1 MNRQSKL
8 TVKKALTIT
17 FGGKTMISQKTLE
30 ALGYNDIKENIKRFT
45 SSQLGKTLVDSMTPQ
60 TEPAVVLK
68 LYDEA
73 KEALTILKE
82 GTGLSLG
89 GISDITP
96 YIQKA
101 EKGMV
106 LQPEELLKVADF
118 MRCIR
123 NLKKSLDKY
132 QYTAPLLY
140 SYALGLE
147 SFKHVESEIEYCI
160 DGSIVHSRASHTLE
174 KVRQRINVLHS
185 NRIEKLNKFLASDRN
200 AKHIQEHFYSQR
212 DGRYVIPIKAASRKF
227 VEGTVIGASSSGSTV
242 YIEIESIKD
251 LTVEIIMLE
260 SQEREECYQILKRLT
275 ESMLTYHDAL
285 VAAIQIIGK
294 YDFIMAKGK
303 YAVAIGGYP
312 IALSDDESI
321 VLKKARHPMLGDTAV
336 PLDVTVGS
344 DYRTLII
351 TGPNTG
357 GKTLTLKTVGL
368 IVLMTQSGI
377 LPPVAEG
384 SRISL
389 FNKVLVDIGDS
400 QSIEQSLSTF
410 SGHMRSLVE
419 IIRLTSRR
427 TLVLIDEIGTGT
439 DPKDG
444 AALGIAILEEIFN
457 RGAITLASTHY
468 SKIKEYSEMHP
479 GFMNASMDFDK
490 ATLKPLY
497 RLLIGISGESNALWI
512 SKELGLSDKILD
524 RVREINSTH
533 KRVAARQISR
543 FSKKKDRVAILKG
556 EAAPKSDS
564 IVYAQGDIVIINENG
579 EKWLV
584 YAHDTEQHSLTLF
597 KDGHYEEI
605 VDRRVTLH
613 ERADMLYPDGYDM
626 AQLFVDFKTRKLEK
640 DMQKGRFKDLK
651 ALNER
656 LSQQK

>member
-1 MNRQSKL
+1 
-8 TVKKALTIT
+8 
-17 FGGKTMISQKTLE
+17 MIDQKTLDT
-30 ALGYNDIKENIKRFT
+30 LGYNDIKTAIKRYT
-45 SSQLGKTLVDSMTPQ
+45 SSQLGKTLVDNMMPQ

-73 KEALTILKE
+73 KEAKAILEE

-89 GISDITP
+89 GINDITP
-96 YIQKA
+96 FVQKA
-101 EKGMV
+101 DKGVV

-123 NLKKSLDKY
+123 NLKKSLEKY

-147 SFKHVESEIEYCI
+147 SFKSVEADIEYCI
-160 DGSIVHSRASHTLE
+160 DGSIVHSRASHTLQ

-185 NRIEKLNKFLASDRN
+185 SRIEKLNKFLSSDRN
-200 AKHIQEHFYSQR
+200 AKHIQELYYSQR

-275 ESMLTYHDAL
+275 QSILEHHDAI
-285 VAAIQIIGK
+285 VAAIQIVGK

-303 YAVAIGGYP
+303 YTIAIGGYP
-312 IALSDDESI
+312 IDITDNEI
-321 VLKKARHPMLGDTAV
+321 IHLKKARHPMLGETAV
-336 PLDVTVGS
+336 PLDVNVGN
-344 DYRTLII
+344 DYRSLII

-368 IVLMTQSGI
+368 MVLMTQSGI
-377 LPPVAEG
+377 LPPVAAG
-384 SRISL
+384 SKISL

-410 SGHMRSLVE
+410 SGHMQSLVD
-419 IIRLTSRR
+419 IIRRSSRR
-427 TLVLIDEIGTGT
+427 TLILIDEIGTGT

-444 AALGIAILEEIFN
+444 AALGIAILETIYN
-457 RGAITLASTHY
+457 RGAITLSSTHY
-468 SKIKEYSEMHP
+468 SKIKEYSELHP
-479 GFMNASMDFDK
+479 GFMNASMDFDRT
-490 ATLKPLY
+490 TLKPLY
-497 RLLIGISGESNALWI
+497 KLLIGVSGDSNALWI
-512 SKELGLSDKILD
+512 SKELGLPDKVLD
-524 RVREINSTH
+524 RAREINSTH
-533 KRVAARQISR
+533 EHVAARQISQ
-543 FSKKKDRVAILKG
+543 FSKKKDRVATLRVPKPITRS
-556 EAAPKSDS
+556 EAE
-564 IVYAQGDIVIINENG
+564 VYHQGDLVILNESS

-584 YAHDTEQHSLTLF
+584 YAHDEAQHVLTVF
-597 KDGHYEEI
+597 KDGQYLD
-605 VDRRVTLH
+605 VGDRRVTLH
-613 ERADMLYPDGYDM
+613 QRAEMLYPEGYDM

-640 DMQKGRFKDLK
+640 DMKKGRFKDLSE
-651 ALNER
+651 LNER
-656 LSQQK
+656 LNALK